1 MVWAIILFLI
11 RVLDL
16 GTKMY
21 SVCENSLCCT
31 STICAFSSMYFT
43 PQIVVFK
50 CILIMLLTIII
61 KLYEFP
67 SRINTMKAT
76 PRHSTVKILKTKP
89 NHILFTRYTSLIR
102 GQRKVD
108 CRRIKKD
115 NSGQPSSKESLYNYT
130 ISYKIDVKA

>member
-1 MVWAIILFLI
+1 MVWAIIFFLI

-21 SVCENSLCCT
+21 SVCENS
-31 STICAFSSMYFT
+31 ICAFSSMYFT
-43 PQIVVFK
+43 LQIVVFK

-67 SRINTMKAT
+67 SRINTRKDT
-76 PRHSTVKILKTKP
+76 PKHSTVKILKTKP

-102 GQRKVD
+102 GQREVD

-115 NSGQPSSKESLYNYT
+115 NSGHPSSKESLYNYT